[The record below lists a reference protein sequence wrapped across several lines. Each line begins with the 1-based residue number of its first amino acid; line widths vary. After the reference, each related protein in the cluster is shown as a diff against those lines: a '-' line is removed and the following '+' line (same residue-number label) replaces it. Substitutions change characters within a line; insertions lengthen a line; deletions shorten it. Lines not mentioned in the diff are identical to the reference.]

1 MTFDTPETPGSG
13 VQSRHGPS
21 GHSVSTLAWSLL
33 VTFRNPQMLL
43 LTLAVSAALSGCSK
57 PEAAAPAADTAKTQA
72 AAPAPAAALAE
83 LKLDT
88 SKLPA
93 YNAFNVNDLDASKSA
108 CDDFNGY
115 VNGKW
120 LAANEIPKDRS
131 SWGAFSILDERSVA
145 VQHQLAEQAA
155 AAANAQGVD
164 KIVGDFWSSGMDEAK
179 INAQGIAPL
188 KADLAAIDGLKDGA
202 AVAEYLRQSA
212 AKGENGLFGFGA
224 EADFKN
230 STMNMA
236 YAMQGGLGLPDRG
249 YYIDADKQDK
259 LKAYQAHV
267 AKVLELSGVPAA
279 DAAKQAQD
287 VVALETRLAKVSK
300 SSEQLSRD
308 AELSYNPITPAE
320 ADKLTPNFPWT
331 KFFESQGV
339 AVPEKF
345 SLAIPA
351 FHQEVSKA
359 LGDTDP
365 AVWRAYLRFHT
376 VDSASPYLSDA
387 FAQENFAF
395 YGKEL
400 NGQAEMRPRWKRV
413 LGSIEDGAG
422 EAMGQMYVK
431 VAFSADAKTKME
443 QLVDNLRQALKAR
456 IENVTWMSPETKAKA
471 IAKWETFTPKIGYPD
486 KWRDY
491 SGLSTQRDSY
501 LDNVRAATAFNYKYN
516 LSQIG
521 KPVDKTEWGMT
532 PQTVNAYYNPL
543 QNEIVFPAAILQP
556 PFFDP
561 KADDAFNYGGIGA
574 VIGHEMTHGYDDQGA
589 RFGPTGNFENWW
601 TPADAKKFTALTG
614 KLVKQF
620 DAYKV
625 DGKAVNGKLTLGEN
639 IADLGGI
646 TTAYDAMK
654 KATAGKDDPKVGG
667 MTRDQ
672 NFFLNWA
679 TVWRTKYTPQNAMV
693 RLTTDPHAPAQFRA
707 IGAPSNLP
715 AFAAAFQCKAGS
727 PMVRAG
733 DKQVVIW

>member
-1 MTFDTPETPGSG
+1 M
-13 VQSRHGPS
+13 
-21 GHSVSTLAWSLL
+21 
-33 VTFRNPQMLL
+33 TFRNPQMLL
-43 LTLAVSAALSGCSK
+43 LTLAVSAALSGCNK
-57 PEAAAPAADTAKTQA
+57 PDAAAPAADAAKTEAA
-72 AAPAPAAALAE
+72 AAPAPAATPAE
-83 LKLDT
+83 LKLDA
-88 SKLPA
+88 SKLPP
-93 YNAFNVNDLDASKSA
+93 YSAFAASDLDASKDA
-108 CDDFNGY
+108 CSDFAGY
-115 VNGKW
+115 VNSKW

-155 AAANAQGVD
+155 AANGQGVE
-164 KIVGDFWSSGMDEAK
+164 KIVGDFWASGMDEAK
-179 INAQGIAPL
+179 VNTQGIAPL
-188 KADLAAIDGLKDGA
+188 KADLAAIDGLKDGP

-224 EADFKN
+224 QADFKH
-230 STMNMA
+230 SSMNMA

-249 YYIDADKQDK
+249 YYFDADKKDK
-259 LKAYQAHV
+259 LNAYQAHV

-279 DAAKQAQD
+279 DAAKQAKD

-300 SSEQLSRD
+300 SSEQMSRD
-308 AELSYNPITPAE
+308 AELAYNPITPAD

-339 AVPEKF
+339 AVPETF

-365 AVWRAYLRFHT
+365 SVWHAYLRFHT

-387 FAQENFAF
+387 FAQESFAF

-400 NGQAEMRPRWKRV
+400 NGQAEMKPRWKRV

-431 VAFSADAKTKME
+431 VAFSADAKAKMQ

-456 IENVTWMSPETKAKA
+456 IEHVTWMSPETKAKA

-491 SGLSTQRDSY
+491 SSLSTQRDSY

-516 LSQIG
+516 LSKIG
-521 KPVDKTEWGMT
+521 KPVDKTEWDMT
-532 PQTVNAYYNPL
+532 PQTVNAYYNPQ

-556 PFFDP
+556 PFYDP
-561 KADDAFNYGGIGA
+561 TADDAFNYGGIGA
-574 VIGHEMTHGYDDQGA
+574 VIGHEMTHGYDDQGS
-589 RFGPTGNFENWW
+589 RFGPDGNFIKDPGWW
-601 TPADAKKFTALTG
+601 TPKDLAAFKGLTG

-620 DAYKV
+620 DEYKV
-625 DGKAVNGKLTLGEN
+625 DGKPVNGKLTLGEN
-639 IADLGGI
+639 IADLGGLS
-646 TTAYDAMK
+646 TAYDAMK

-693 RLTTDPHAPAQFRA
+693 RLVTDAHAPAQFRA
-707 IGAPSNLP
+707 MGAPSNLP

-733 DKQVVIW
+733 DRQVVIW